1 MNIDDFIVLLKK
13 EIQNLIFEFEENN
26 EFFFLKINEK
36 KIKFKKTES
45 SFSINQNNWFYEIHK
60 DNEVYEKG
68 LIATISLLGK
78 IINKKIFFYDI
89 GALFGYHT
97 MIARSLL
104 KNIHAVTVEG
114 NPHSQKVLE
123 HNVLETN
130 NVTTINAF
138 LSDNNSKKNY
148 YIDLFNFWEADGYS
162 GLVNSLGIRLKN
174 YLKTFLNFFGKDYKI
189 TYDFKKYEIRSTT
202 LREIYSLNSNN
213 DQEIYKI
220 DGEGTQCVFLKPFI
234 KELSEKNA
242 IILLEQDAPNYMA
255 KFGMT
260 NNEMLKLFLDMNY
273 KAIWLDHR
281 EPNKIVEVKYIEPS
295 MDRNSF
301 LILLPKNFFV

>member
-1 MNIDDFIVLLKK
+1 MNIDDFIILLKK

-60 DNEVYEKG
+60 DNEVFEKG

-220 DGEGTQCVFLKPFI
+220 DAEGTQCVFLKPFI

-242 IILLEQDAPNYMA
+242 IILLEQDAPHYMA

-260 NNEMLKLFLDMNY
+260 NNEMLKLFLDINY